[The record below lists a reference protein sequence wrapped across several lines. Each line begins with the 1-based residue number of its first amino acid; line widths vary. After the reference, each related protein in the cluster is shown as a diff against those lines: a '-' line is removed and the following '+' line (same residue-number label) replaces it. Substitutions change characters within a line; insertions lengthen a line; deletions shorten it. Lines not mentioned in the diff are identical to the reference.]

1 MGRYIVAN
9 ILRAHG
15 ISVEIHDDHFVPT
28 EEDTVWTRSVGARG
42 WVVLSKDNNIRKREL
57 ERRAMI
63 EANVSAFWLGRA
75 DISGAEIAAIFRA
88 AIPKINSALDSASGP
103 VRGIIHRDA
112 TIVLLDD
119 NLSVPSSRGGHQPI
133 EDDEGDDFGL

>member
-9 ILRAHG
+9 ILRTSG
-15 ISVEIHDDHFVPT
+15 FSVEIHDDHFKPT
-28 EEDTVWTRSVGARG
+28 EEDVVWTRFVGARG

-63 EANVSAFWLGRA
+63 EASVSAFWLGRA

-88 AIPKINSALDSASGP
+88 AIPKINNLLDNASAP

-119 NLSVPSSRGGHQPI
+119 NLSLPSSRGGSQPT
-133 EDDEGDDFGL
+133 EDDEGADLGL